1 MKRTLSLLTFLLI
14 GISTWAKKT
23 SNPDIDGTIVD
34 SQGQP
39 LEFVNISLLSG
50 KDSTYISGATSAEM
64 GKFHIVA
71 PATDGILRISFVGYE
86 TRYVNVSDIGNGIIT
101 LKDDTQM
108 LKEVTV
114 NGQLPK
120 TKLTGNSMITKVEGT
135 VLEKSGSLKE
145 MLTKV
150 PGMTQKGDDLEVLG
164 KGTPIYYINGR
175 KMQDADELKRLRSE
189 EIASVEVITNPGAEY
204 DATVSAV
211 VRIKTVKRKGDG
223 FGFDIHTGNHQSLAF
238 GYSAPFATTNLRYRH
253 NDFDVFGMVN
263 YWEWTSV
270 NDSRPDQSSFI
281 KQGNDM
287 LNIMQKMSLRYNW
300 IGKGVNY
307 NLGFNWQITPDHSIG
322 ARVERHDK
330 FGSKA
335 EMFTETT
342 IDRFI
347 NGKATS
353 ENEYNKSDQNDRTHQ
368 PYNIDGNVYYNGK
381 AGNLGI
387 DFNFDFLT
395 NKSNEA
401 TNIKDMD
408 GKNNTSVMEQEQHT
422 SSDMLATKLV
432 LSYPIW
438 KGQLQAGTEMSFV
451 TRKSR
456 YSISGYPLPAT
467 ESDVKEKNIA
477 AFMQYGCEIPK
488 FGNLSA
494 GLRYEHVGFDYT
506 DKINDTKSMSRYTDE
521 LFPSLSWSRQF
532 GAIQTSLAYSI
543 KTVRPN
549 YNMLDEGIMYINPYS
564 LQQGDPQLKNAKM
577 QEISLN
583 ARWKWL
589 NLFVAYERRDDA
601 QSQWSY
607 IYNDEGVILIKN
619 INLDKPVR
627 NLSMFL
633 TGSPTFGVYSPNWT
647 AGWQKFF
654 YTQELADPREATGK
668 REISY
673 KKPLMFFDL
682 NNTFRLKHSWQLEA
696 NMNIVLKGDW
706 MNFHIT
712 NNTYNLGFT
721 VQKCWLKND
730 ALCFRVS
737 VFDVLQ
743 RSPQK
748 INMDCGY
755 YVLDQWTKNNNHRLD
770 VSLRYTFNASQSKY
784 KGTGAGKDA
793 QSRMK
798 D

>member
-1 MKRTLSLLTFLLI
+1 MKRTLSLLTILLI
-14 GISTWAKKT
+14 GVSSWAKKT

-34 SQGQP
+34 AQGQP

-287 LNIMQKMSLRYNW
+287 LNIMQNMSLRYNW

-330 FGSKA
+330 FGSKT

-353 ENEYNKSDQNDRTHQ
+353 ETEYNKSDQNDRIHQ

-627 NLSMFL
+627 NLAMFL
-633 TGSPTFGVYSPNWT
+633 TGSPTFGVYSANWT

-743 RSPQK
+743 RSPQI

>member
-1 MKRTLSLLTFLLI
+1 MKRTLSLLTILLI
-14 GISTWAKKT
+14 GVSSWAKKT

-34 SQGQP
+34 AQGQP

-50 KDSTYISGATSAEM
+50 KDSTYISGATSADM

-71 PATDGILRISFVGYE
+71 PATDGILRFSYVGYE
-86 TRYVNVSDIGNGIIT
+86 TRYVNVSDIDNGVIT
-101 LKDDTQM
+101 LKDDAQM

-114 NGQLPK
+114 SGQLPK

-145 MLTKV
+145 MLAKV

-223 FGFDIHTGNHQSLAF
+223 FGFNIHTGNHQSLVY
-238 GYSAPFATTNLRYRH
+238 GYSDPFVTTNLRYRH

-270 NDSRPDQSSFI
+270 NDCSIDQSSFI
-281 KQGNDM
+281 KQSNAL
-287 LNIMQKMSLRYNW
+287 LNIQQNMKMRYDW

-330 FGSKA
+330 FDTRA
-335 EMFTETT
+335 ELSTETT

-347 NGKATS
+347 NGKAES
-353 ENEYNKSDQNDRTHQ
+353 ADEYNKSNQTDRVHE
-368 PYNIDGNVYYNGK
+368 PYNMDGNVYYNGK

-387 DFNFDFLT
+387 DFNFDFMTSKT
-395 NKSNEA
+395 NDD
-401 TNIKDMD
+401 TNIEDMD
-408 GKNNTSVMEQEQHT
+408 GKSNTSVMAQEQHT
-422 SSDMLATKLV
+422 SADMLATKFV

-438 KGQLQAGTEMSFV
+438 KGQLQAGTEVSFV
-451 TRKSR
+451 TRQSS

-494 GLRYEHVGFDYT
+494 GLRYEHVGFDYI
-506 DKINDTKSMSRYTDE
+506 DKINDKKSMSRYTDE
-521 LFPSLSWSRQF
+521 LFPSMSWSKQF

-543 KTVRPN
+543 KTVRPH
-549 YNMLDEGIMYINPYS
+549 YNTLDEGIMYINPYS
-564 LQQGDPQLKNAKM
+564 LQQGNPQLKNATM

-583 ARWKWL
+583 ARWKWI
-589 NLFVAYERRDDA
+589 NFFAAYERRDDA

-627 NLSMFL
+627 NLAMFL
-633 TGSPTFGVYSPNWT
+633 TGSPTFGVYSANWT
-647 AGWQKFF
+647 AGWQKYF
-654 YTQELADPREATGK
+654 YTQELADPREANGQ
-668 REISY
+668 RDISY
-673 KKPLMFFDL
+673 TKPLVFIDL
-682 NNTFRLKHSWQLEA
+682 NNTFRLKHKWQLEA
-696 NMNIVLKGDW
+696 NMNIMLKGDW
-706 MNFHIT
+706 MNYHLT
-712 NNTYNLGFT
+712 ENSYNLGFT

-730 ALCFRVS
+730 ALCFRIS
-737 VFDVLQ
+737 VFDVLKRSTQ
-743 RSPQK
+743 R

-755 YVLDQWTKNNNHRLD
+755 YFLDQRSRNNSHRLD
-770 VSLRYTFNASQSKY
+770 MSLRYTFNASQSKY

-793 QSRMK
+793 MSRMK

>member
-1 MKRTLSLLTFLLI
+1 MKRTLSLLTILLI
-14 GISTWAKKT
+14 GISSWAKKT

-34 SQGQP
+34 AQGQP

-101 LKDDTQM
+101 LKDDAQM

-114 NGQLPK
+114 SGQLPK

-145 MLTKV
+145 MLAKV

-223 FGFDIHTGNHQSLAF
+223 FGFDIHTGNHQSLVY
-238 GYSAPFATTNLRYRH
+238 GYSDPYVTTNLRYRH

-270 NDSRPDQSSFI
+270 NDCSIDQSSFI
-281 KQGNDM
+281 KQSNAL
-287 LNIMQKMSLRYNW
+287 LNIQQNMKMRYDW

-307 NLGFNWQITPDHSIG
+307 NLGFNWQIAPDHSIG

-330 FGSKA
+330 FDTRA
-335 EMFTETT
+335 ELSTETT

-347 NGKATS
+347 NGKAES
-353 ENEYNKSDQNDRTHQ
+353 ADEYNKSNQTDRVHE
-368 PYNIDGNVYYNGK
+368 PYNMDGNVYYNGK

-387 DFNFDFLT
+387 DFNFDFMTSKT
-395 NKSNEA
+395 NDD
-401 TNIKDMD
+401 TNIEDMD
-408 GKNNTSVMEQEQHT
+408 GKSNTSVMAQEQHT
-422 SSDMLATKLV
+422 SADMLATKLV

-451 TRKSR
+451 TRKSS

-494 GLRYEHVGFDYT
+494 GLRYEHVGFDYI
-506 DKINDTKSMSRYTDE
+506 DKINDKKSMSRYTDE
-521 LFPSLSWSRQF
+521 LFPSMSWSRQF

-543 KTVRPN
+543 KTVRPH
-549 YNMLDEGIMYINPYS
+549 YNTLDEGIMYINPYS
-564 LQQGDPQLKNAKM
+564 LQQGNPQLKNATM

-583 ARWKWL
+583 ARWKWI
-589 NLFVAYERRDDA
+589 NFFAAYERRDDA

-627 NLSMFL
+627 NLAMFL
-633 TGSPTFGVYSPNWT
+633 TGSPTFGVYSANWT
-647 AGWQKFF
+647 AGWQKYF
-654 YTQELADPREATGK
+654 YTQELADPREANGQ
-668 REISY
+668 RDISY
-673 KKPLMFFDL
+673 TKPLVFIDL
-682 NNTFRLKHSWQLEA
+682 NNTFRLKHKWQLEA
-696 NMNIVLKGDW
+696 NMNIMLKGDW

-755 YVLDQWTKNNNHRLD
+755 YVLDQWTKNNTHRLD

-793 QSRMK
+793 MSRMK

>member
-1 MKRTLSLLTFLLI
+1 MKRTLSLLTILLI
-14 GISTWAKKT
+14 GISSWAKKT

-86 TRYVNVSDIGNGIIT
+86 TRYVNVSDIGNGIIA

-211 VRIKTVKRKGDG
+211 VRIKTIKRKGDG
-223 FGFDIHTGNHQSLAF
+223 FGFDIHTGNHQSLAY

-270 NDSRPDQSSFI
+270 NDSRIDQSSFI

-287 LNIMQKMSLRYNW
+287 LNIMQKMSMRYNW

-330 FGSKA
+330 FGSKT

-347 NGKATS
+347 NGKAAS
-353 ENEYNKSDQNDRTHQ
+353 ETEYNQSNQNDRSHQ

-451 TRKSR
+451 TRKSS

-543 KTVRPN
+543 KTMRPN

-627 NLSMFL
+627 NLAMFL
-633 TGSPTFGVYSPNWT
+633 TGSPTFGVYSANWT
-647 AGWQKFF
+647 AGWQKYF
-654 YTQELADPREATGK
+654 YTQELADPREANGQ
-668 REISY
+668 RDISY
-673 KKPLMFFDL
+673 TKPLVFLDL
-682 NNTFRLKHSWQLEA
+682 NNTFRLKHKWQLEA

-706 MNFHIT
+706 MNYHLT
-712 NNTYNLGFT
+712 ENSYNLGFT

-737 VFDVLQ
+737 VFDVLKRSTQ
-743 RSPQK
+743 RV
-748 INMDCGY
+748 NMDCGY
-755 YVLDQWTKNNNHRLD
+755 YFLDQRSRNNSHRLD
-770 VSLRYTFNASQSKY
+770 MSLRYTFNASQSKY

>member
-1 MKRTLSLLTFLLI
+1 MKRTLSLLAILLI
-14 GISTWAKKT
+14 GISSWAKKT

-39 LEFVNISLLSG
+39 LEFVNISLLG

-86 TRYVNVSDIGNGIIT
+86 TRYVNVSDIGNGIIA

-145 MLTKV
+145 MLAKV

-223 FGFDIHTGNHQSLAF
+223 FGFDIHTGNHQSLVY
-238 GYSAPFATTNLRYRH
+238 GYSDPYVTTNLRYRH

-270 NDSRPDQSSFI
+270 NDCSIDQSSFI
-281 KQGNDM
+281 KQSNAL
-287 LNIMQKMSLRYNW
+287 LNIQQNMKMRYDW
-300 IGKGVNY
+300 LGKGVNY
-307 NLGFNWQITPDHSIG
+307 NLGFNWQIAPDHSIG

-330 FGSKA
+330 FDTRA
-335 EMFTETT
+335 ELSTETT

-347 NGKATS
+347 NGKAES
-353 ENEYNKSDQNDRTHQ
+353 ADEYNKSNQTDRAHE
-368 PYNIDGNVYYNGK
+368 PYNMDGNVYYNGK

-387 DFNFDFLT
+387 DFNFDFMTSKT
-395 NKSNEA
+395 NDD
-401 TNIKDMD
+401 TNIEDMD
-408 GKNNTSVMEQEQHT
+408 GKSNTSVMAQEQHT
-422 SSDMLATKLV
+422 SADMLATKLV

-451 TRKSR
+451 TRKSS

-488 FGNLSA
+488 CGNLSA
-494 GLRYEHVGFDYT
+494 GLRYEHVGFDYI
-506 DKINDTKSMSRYTDE
+506 DKINDKKSMSRYTNE
-521 LFPSLSWSRQF
+521 LFPSMSWSRQF

-543 KTVRPN
+543 KTVRPH
-549 YNMLDEGIMYINPYS
+549 YNTLDEGIMYINPYS
-564 LQQGDPQLKNAKM
+564 LQQGNPQLKNATM

-583 ARWKWL
+583 ARWKWI
-589 NLFVAYERRDDA
+589 NFFAAYERRDDA

-627 NLSMFL
+627 NLAMFL
-633 TGSPTFGVYSPNWT
+633 TGSPTFGVYSANWT
-647 AGWQKFF
+647 AGWQKYF
-654 YTQELADPREATGK
+654 YTQELADPREANGQ
-668 REISY
+668 RDISY
-673 KKPLMFFDL
+673 TKPLVFIDL

-696 NMNIVLKGDW
+696 NMNIMLKGDW
-706 MNFHIT
+706 MNYHLIE
-712 NNTYNLGFT
+712 NSYNLGFT

-730 ALCFRVS
+730 ALCLRIS
-737 VFDVLQ
+737 VFDVLKRSTQ
-743 RSPQK
+743 R

-755 YVLDQWTKNNNHRLD
+755 YFLDQRSRNNSHRLD
-770 VSLRYTFNASQSKY
+770 MSLRYTFNASQSKY

-793 QSRMK
+793 MSRMK

>member
-1 MKRTLSLLTFLLI
+1 
-14 GISTWAKKT
+14 
-23 SNPDIDGTIVD
+23 
-34 SQGQP
+34 
-39 LEFVNISLLSG
+39 
-50 KDSTYISGATSAEM
+50 
-64 GKFHIVA
+64 
-71 PATDGILRISFVGYE
+71 
-86 TRYVNVSDIGNGIIT
+86 
-101 LKDDTQM
+101 
-108 LKEVTV
+108 
-114 NGQLPK
+114 
-120 TKLTGNSMITKVEGT
+120 
-135 VLEKSGSLKE
+135 
-145 MLTKV
+145 
-150 PGMTQKGDDLEVLG
+150 
-164 KGTPIYYINGR
+164 
-175 KMQDADELKRLRSE
+175 
-189 EIASVEVITNPGAEY
+189 VEVITNPGAEY

-238 GYSAPFATTNLRYRH
+238 GNSAPFATTNLRYRH

-270 NDSRPDQSSFI
+270 NDSRIDQSSFI

-287 LNIMQKMSLRYNW
+287 LNIMQKMSMRYNW

-330 FGSKA
+330 FGSKT

-353 ENEYNKSDQNDRTHQ
+353 ETEYNKSDQNDRIHQ

-627 NLSMFL
+627 NLAMFL
-633 TGSPTFGVYSPNWT
+633 TGSPTFGVYSANWT

-730 ALCFRVS
+730 ALCLRVS

>member
-1 MKRTLSLLTFLLI
+1 MKRTLSLLTILLI
-14 GISTWAKKT
+14 GISSWAKKT

-86 TRYVNVSDIGNGIIT
+86 TRYVNVSDIGNGIIA

-211 VRIKTVKRKGDG
+211 VRIKTIKRKGDG
-223 FGFDIHTGNHQSLAF
+223 FGFDIHTGNHQSLAY

-270 NDSRPDQSSFI
+270 NDSRIDQSSFI

-287 LNIMQKMSLRYNW
+287 LNIMQKMSMRYNW

-330 FGSKA
+330 FGSKT

-347 NGKATS
+347 NGKAAS
-353 ENEYNKSDQNDRTHQ
+353 ETEYNQSNQNDRSHQ

-451 TRKSR
+451 TRKSS

-627 NLSMFL
+627 NLAMFL
-633 TGSPTFGVYSPNWT
+633 TGSPTFGVYSANWT
-647 AGWQKFF
+647 AGWQKYF
-654 YTQELADPREATGK
+654 YTQELADPREANGQ
-668 REISY
+668 RDISY
-673 KKPLMFFDL
+673 TKPLVFLDL
-682 NNTFRLKHSWQLEA
+682 NNTFRLKHKWQLEA

-706 MNFHIT
+706 MNYHLT
-712 NNTYNLGFT
+712 ENSYNLGFT

>member
-1 MKRTLSLLTFLLI
+1 
-14 GISTWAKKT
+14 
-23 SNPDIDGTIVD
+23 
-34 SQGQP
+34 
-39 LEFVNISLLSG
+39 
-50 KDSTYISGATSAEM
+50 
-64 GKFHIVA
+64 
-71 PATDGILRISFVGYE
+71 
-86 TRYVNVSDIGNGIIT
+86 
-101 LKDDTQM
+101 
-108 LKEVTV
+108 
-114 NGQLPK
+114 
-120 TKLTGNSMITKVEGT
+120 
-135 VLEKSGSLKE
+135 
-145 MLTKV
+145 
-150 PGMTQKGDDLEVLG
+150 
-164 KGTPIYYINGR
+164 
-175 KMQDADELKRLRSE
+175 
-189 EIASVEVITNPGAEY
+189 
-204 DATVSAV
+204 
-211 VRIKTVKRKGDG
+211 
-223 FGFDIHTGNHQSLAF
+223 
-238 GYSAPFATTNLRYRH
+238 
-253 NDFDVFGMVN
+253 
-263 YWEWTSV
+263 
-270 NDSRPDQSSFI
+270 
-281 KQGNDM
+281 
-287 LNIMQKMSLRYNW
+287 
-300 IGKGVNY
+300 
-307 NLGFNWQITPDHSIG
+307 
-322 ARVERHDK
+322 
-330 FGSKA
+330 
-335 EMFTETT
+335 
-342 IDRFI
+342 
-347 NGKATS
+347 
-353 ENEYNKSDQNDRTHQ
+353 
-368 PYNIDGNVYYNGK
+368 
-381 AGNLGI
+381 
-387 DFNFDFLT
+387 
-395 NKSNEA
+395 
-401 TNIKDMD
+401 
-408 GKNNTSVMEQEQHT
+408 MEQEQHT

-451 TRKSR
+451 TRKSS

-619 INLDKPVR
+619 INLDNPVR
-627 NLSMFL
+627 NLAMFL
-633 TGSPTFGVYSPNWT
+633 TGSPTFGVYSANWT
-647 AGWQKFF
+647 AGWQKYF
-654 YTQELADPREATGK
+654 YTQELADPREANGQ
-668 REISY
+668 RDISY
-673 KKPLMFFDL
+673 TKPLVFLDL
-682 NNTFRLKHSWQLEA
+682 NNTFRLKHKWQLEA

-706 MNFHIT
+706 MNYHLT
-712 NNTYNLGFT
+712 ENSYNLGFT

-737 VFDVLQ
+737 VFDVLKRSTQ
-743 RSPQK
+743 RV
-748 INMDCGY
+748 NMDCGY
-755 YVLDQWTKNNNHRLD
+755 YFLDQRSRNNSHRLD
-770 VSLRYTFNASQSKY
+770 MSLRYTFNASQSKY

>member
-1 MKRTLSLLTFLLI
+1 MKRTLSLLTILLI
-14 GISTWAKKT
+14 GVSSWAKKT

-34 SQGQP
+34 AQGQP

-50 KDSTYISGATSAEM
+50 KDSTYISGATSADM

-71 PATDGILRISFVGYE
+71 PATDGILRFSYVGYE
-86 TRYVNVSDIGNGIIT
+86 TRYVNVSDIGNGVIT
-101 LKDDTQM
+101 LKDDAQM

-114 NGQLPK
+114 SGQLPK

-145 MLTKV
+145 MLAKV

-270 NDSRPDQSSFI
+270 NDSRLDQSSFI

-287 LNIMQKMSLRYNW
+287 LNIMQKMSMRYNW

-330 FGSKA
+330 FGSKT

-353 ENEYNKSDQNDRTHQ
+353 ETEYNKSDQNDRIHQ

-564 LQQGDPQLKNAKM
+564 LLQGDPQLKNAKM

-583 ARWKWL
+583 ARWKWI
-589 NLFVAYERRDDA
+589 NFFAAYERRDDA

-730 ALCFRVS
+730 ALCLRVS

-793 QSRMK
+793 MSRMK

>member
-1 MKRTLSLLTFLLI
+1 MKRTLSLLTILLI
-14 GISTWAKKT
+14 GVSSWAKKT

-34 SQGQP
+34 AQGQP

-50 KDSTYISGATSAEM
+50 KDSTYISGATSADM

-71 PATDGILRISFVGYE
+71 PATDGILRFSYVGYE
-86 TRYVNVSDIGNGIIT
+86 TRYVNVSDIDNGVIT
-101 LKDDTQM
+101 LKDDAQM

-114 NGQLPK
+114 SGQLPK

-145 MLTKV
+145 MLAKV

-223 FGFDIHTGNHQSLAF
+223 FGFNIHTGNHQSLVY
-238 GYSAPFATTNLRYRH
+238 GYSDPFVTTNLRYRH

-270 NDSRPDQSSFI
+270 NDCSIDQSSFI
-281 KQGNDM
+281 KQSNAL
-287 LNIMQKMSLRYNW
+287 LNIQQNMKMRYDW

-307 NLGFNWQITPDHSIG
+307 NLGFNWQIAPDHSIG

-330 FGSKA
+330 FDTRA
-335 EMFTETT
+335 ELSTETT

-347 NGKATS
+347 NGKAES
-353 ENEYNKSDQNDRTHQ
+353 ADEYNKSNQTDRVHE
-368 PYNIDGNVYYNGK
+368 PYNMDGNVYYNGK

-387 DFNFDFLT
+387 DFNFDFMTSKT
-395 NKSNEA
+395 NDD
-401 TNIKDMD
+401 TNIEDMD
-408 GKNNTSVMEQEQHT
+408 GKSNTSVMAQEQHT
-422 SSDMLATKLV
+422 SADMLATKFV

-451 TRKSR
+451 TRKSS

-494 GLRYEHVGFDYT
+494 GLRYEHVGFDYI
-506 DKINDTKSMSRYTDE
+506 DKINDKKSMSRYTDE
-521 LFPSLSWSRQF
+521 LFPSMSWSKQF

-543 KTVRPN
+543 KTVRPH
-549 YNMLDEGIMYINPYS
+549 YNTLDEGIMYINPYS
-564 LQQGDPQLKNAKM
+564 LQQGNPQLKNATM

-583 ARWKWL
+583 ARWKWI
-589 NLFVAYERRDDA
+589 NFFAAYERRDDA

-627 NLSMFL
+627 NLAMFL
-633 TGSPTFGVYSPNWT
+633 TGSPTFGVYSANWT
-647 AGWQKFF
+647 AGWQKYF
-654 YTQELADPREATGK
+654 YTQELADPREANGQ
-668 REISY
+668 RDISY
-673 KKPLMFFDL
+673 TKPLVFIDL
-682 NNTFRLKHSWQLEA
+682 NNTFRLKHKWQLEA
-696 NMNIVLKGDW
+696 NMNIMLKGDW
-706 MNFHIT
+706 MNYHLT
-712 NNTYNLGFT
+712 ESSYNLGFT

-730 ALCFRVS
+730 ALCFRIS
-737 VFDVLQ
+737 VFDVLKRSTQ
-743 RSPQK
+743 R

-755 YVLDQWTKNNNHRLD
+755 YFLDQRSRNNSHRLD
-770 VSLRYTFNASQSKY
+770 MSLRYTFNASQSKY

-793 QSRMK
+793 MSRMK

>member
-1 MKRTLSLLTFLLI
+1 MKRTLSLLTILLI
-14 GISTWAKKT
+14 GVSSWAKKT

-34 SQGQP
+34 AQGQP

-50 KDSTYISGATSAEM
+50 KDSTYISGATSADM

-71 PATDGILRISFVGYE
+71 PATDGILRFSYVGYE
-86 TRYVNVSDIGNGIIT
+86 TRYVNVSDIDNGVIT
-101 LKDDTQM
+101 LKDDAQM

-114 NGQLPK
+114 SGQLPK

-145 MLTKV
+145 MLAKV

-223 FGFDIHTGNHQSLAF
+223 FGFNIHTGNHQSLVY
-238 GYSAPFATTNLRYRH
+238 GYSDPFVTTNLRYRH

-270 NDSRPDQSSFI
+270 NDCSIDQSSFI
-281 KQGNDM
+281 KQSNAL
-287 LNIMQKMSLRYNW
+287 LNIQQNMKMRYDW

-307 NLGFNWQITPDHSIG
+307 NLGFNWQIAPDHSIG

-330 FGSKA
+330 FDTRA
-335 EMFTETT
+335 ELSTETT

-347 NGKATS
+347 NGKAES
-353 ENEYNKSDQNDRTHQ
+353 ADEYNKSNQTDRVHE
-368 PYNIDGNVYYNGK
+368 PYNMDGNVYYNGK

-387 DFNFDFLT
+387 DFNFDFMTSKT
-395 NKSNEA
+395 NDD
-401 TNIKDMD
+401 TNIEDMD
-408 GKNNTSVMEQEQHT
+408 GKSNTSVMAQEQHT
-422 SSDMLATKLV
+422 SADMLATKFV

-438 KGQLQAGTEMSFV
+438 KGQLQAGTEVSFV
-451 TRKSR
+451 TRQSS

-494 GLRYEHVGFDYT
+494 GLRYEHVGFDYI
-506 DKINDTKSMSRYTDE
+506 DKINDKKSMSRYTDE
-521 LFPSLSWSRQF
+521 LFPSMSWSKQF

-543 KTVRPN
+543 KTVRPH
-549 YNMLDEGIMYINPYS
+549 YNTLDEGIMYINPYS
-564 LQQGDPQLKNAKM
+564 LQQGNPQLKNATM

-583 ARWKWL
+583 ARWKWI
-589 NLFVAYERRDDA
+589 NFFAAYERRDDA

-627 NLSMFL
+627 NLAMFL
-633 TGSPTFGVYSPNWT
+633 TGSPTFGVYSANWT
-647 AGWQKFF
+647 AGWQKYF
-654 YTQELADPREATGK
+654 YTQELADPREANGQ
-668 REISY
+668 RDISY
-673 KKPLMFFDL
+673 TKPLVFIDL
-682 NNTFRLKHSWQLEA
+682 NNTFRLKHKWQLEA
-696 NMNIVLKGDW
+696 NMNIMLKGDW
-706 MNFHIT
+706 MNYHLT
-712 NNTYNLGFT
+712 ENSYNLGFT

-730 ALCFRVS
+730 ALCFRIS
-737 VFDVLQ
+737 VFDVLKRSTQ
-743 RSPQK
+743 R

-755 YVLDQWTKNNNHRLD
+755 YFLDQRSRNNSHRLD
-770 VSLRYTFNASQSKY
+770 MSLRYTFNASQSKY

-793 QSRMK
+793 MSRMK

>member
-1 MKRTLSLLTFLLI
+1 MKRTLSLLTILLI
-14 GISTWAKKT
+14 GVSSWAKKT

-34 SQGQP
+34 AQGQP

-50 KDSTYISGATSAEM
+50 KDSTYISGATSADM

-71 PATDGILRISFVGYE
+71 PATDGILRFSYVGYE
-86 TRYVNVSDIGNGIIT
+86 TRYVNVSDIGNGVIT
-101 LKDDTQM
+101 LKDDAQM

-114 NGQLPK
+114 SGQLPK

-145 MLTKV
+145 MLAKV

-223 FGFDIHTGNHQSLAF
+223 FGFDIHTGNHQSLVY
-238 GYSAPFATTNLRYRH
+238 GYSDPFVTTNLRYRH

-270 NDSRPDQSSFI
+270 NDCSIDQSSFI
-281 KQGNDM
+281 KQSNAL
-287 LNIMQKMSLRYNW
+287 LNIQQNMKMRYDW

-307 NLGFNWQITPDHSIG
+307 NLGFNWQIAPDHSIG

-330 FGSKA
+330 FDTRA
-335 EMFTETT
+335 ELSTETT

-347 NGKATS
+347 NGKAES
-353 ENEYNKSDQNDRTHQ
+353 ADEYNKSNQTDRVHE
-368 PYNIDGNVYYNGK
+368 PYNMDGNVYYNGK

-387 DFNFDFLT
+387 DFNFDFMTSKT
-395 NKSNEA
+395 NDD
-401 TNIKDMD
+401 TNIEDMD
-408 GKNNTSVMEQEQHT
+408 GKSNTSVMAQEQHT
-422 SSDMLATKLV
+422 SADMLATKLV

-451 TRKSR
+451 TRKSS

-494 GLRYEHVGFDYT
+494 GLRYEHVGFDYI
-506 DKINDTKSMSRYTDE
+506 DKINDKRSMSRYTDE
-521 LFPSLSWSRQF
+521 LFPSMSWSRQF

-543 KTVRPN
+543 KTVRPH
-549 YNMLDEGIMYINPYS
+549 YNTLDEGIMYINPYS
-564 LQQGDPQLKNAKM
+564 LQQGNPQLKNATM

-633 TGSPTFGVYSPNWT
+633 TGSPTFGVYSANWT
-647 AGWQKFF
+647 AGWQKYF
-654 YTQELADPREATGK
+654 YTQELADPREANGQ
-668 REISY
+668 RDISY

-696 NMNIVLKGDW
+696 NMNIMLKGDW
-706 MNFHIT
+706 MNYHLT
-712 NNTYNLGFT
+712 ENSYNLGFT

-730 ALCFRVS
+730 ALCFRIS
-737 VFDVLQ
+737 VFDVLKRSTQ
-743 RSPQK
+743 RV
-748 INMDCGY
+748 NMDCGY
-755 YVLDQWTKNNNHRLD
+755 YFLDQHSRNNSHRLD
-770 VSLRYTFNASQSKY
+770 MSLRYTFNASQSKY

-793 QSRMK
+793 MSRMK

>member
-1 MKRTLSLLTFLLI
+1 MKRTLSLLTILLI
-14 GISTWAKKT
+14 GVSSWAKKT

-34 SQGQP
+34 AQGQP

-50 KDSTYISGATSAEM
+50 KDSTYISGATSADM

-71 PATDGILRISFVGYE
+71 PATDGILRFSYVGYE
-86 TRYVNVSDIGNGIIT
+86 TRYVNVSDIGNGVIT
-101 LKDDTQM
+101 LKDDAQM

-114 NGQLPK
+114 SGQLPK

-145 MLTKV
+145 MLAKV

-281 KQGNDM
+281 KQGNNM
-287 LNIMQKMSLRYNW
+287 LNIMQNMSLRYNW

-353 ENEYNKSDQNDRTHQ
+353 ETEYNKSDQNDRTHQ

>member
-1 MKRTLSLLTFLLI
+1 MKRTLSLLTILLI
-14 GISTWAKKT
+14 GISSWAKKT

-39 LEFVNISLLSG
+39 LEFVNISLLG

-211 VRIKTVKRKGDG
+211 VRIKTIKRKGDG

-287 LNIMQKMSLRYNW
+287 LNIMQNMSMRYNW

-330 FGSKA
+330 FGSKT

-347 NGKATS
+347 NGKAAS
-353 ENEYNKSDQNDRTHQ
+353 ETEYNKSNQNDRIHQ

-451 TRKSR
+451 TRKSS

-633 TGSPTFGVYSPNWT
+633 TGSPTFGVYSANWT

-654 YTQELADPREATGK
+654 YTQELADPREANGK

-730 ALCFRVS
+730 ALCLRVS